1 VPSKLYLHTQLSEL
15 KHKCKRGG
23 KPRAYLEQLRGK
35 DEDEGDDRLAL
46 AGRCLLPHGFL
57 SVSPLFPDLSL
68 SLLLFRL
75 FLESAACKRRWRCGK
90 VVPPTLLPLL
100 CFSFPSV
107 SPSLSF
113 SFLSLL
119 KLSLVSLLVFVRSFS
134 SHNSSGCWRW
144 SSEAA
149 ASGGDENGGDA
160 GGDSCLLLSLVF
172 LQCFLCSGHQR
183 WWWRC

>member
-68 SLLLFRL
+68 SLFSFFVCSWNPLLANEDGGVERL
-75 FLESAACKRRWRCGK
+75 FHQHC
-90 VVPPTLLPLL
+90 
-100 CFSFPSV
+100 
-107 SPSLSF
+107 
-113 SFLSLL
+113 FLSSVL
-119 KLSLVSLLVFVRSFS
+119 
-134 SHNSSGCWRW
+134 
-144 SSEAA
+144 A
-149 ASGGDENGGDA
+149 
-160 GGDSCLLLSLVF
+160 F
-172 LQCFLCSGHQR
+172 LQSAPHCLFHSSPC
-183 WWWRC
+183 